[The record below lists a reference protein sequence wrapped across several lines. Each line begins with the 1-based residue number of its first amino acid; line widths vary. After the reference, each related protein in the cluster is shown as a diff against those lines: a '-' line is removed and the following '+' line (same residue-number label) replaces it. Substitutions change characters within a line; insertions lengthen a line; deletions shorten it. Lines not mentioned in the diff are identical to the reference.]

1 VTAQARS
8 GRGLF
13 ESLTALATTTVAMA
27 QTRLAL
33 LALDVEE
40 FGQRWLSTV
49 LLALGGMLLLAAG
62 LVLGTLSLV
71 MAFWETHRVLVL
83 GVTAGAYLVAG
94 IAVCATLLHRLRH
107 APRAFDSSLAE
118 LAKDREHLTAH
129 R

>member
-1 VTAQARS
+1 MTAQARS

-33 LALDVEE
+33 LALDVEDL
-40 FGQRWLSTV
+40 GQRWLATV
-49 LLALGGMLLLAAG
+49 LLALGGMLLLATG
-62 LVLGTLSLV
+62 LVLGTLALV
-71 MAFWETHRVLVL
+71 MAFWDTHRVLVL
-83 GVTAGAYLVAG
+83 GATAGAYLVTG
-94 IAVCATLLHRLRH
+94 IAVGAWLMHRLRH

-118 LAKDREHLTAH
+118 LAKDHQQLTAH